1 MSHGFLN
8 DPDLPES
15 REAYKVIAGFF
26 DSHLGM

>member
-1 MSHGFLN
+1 MSHGFFN

-15 REAYKVIAGFF
+15 REAYKIIADFF